1 MTNPK
6 ISQDAPLE
14 TVWKGAGWFNVYFLA
29 KFALAYFGYLNLE
42 PAYNALLFAAVVLP
56 IGTRALDLLRNL
68 AGALAAVALLWHESW
83 LPGPEAI
90 RANAHNLADFSASFL
105 IDFVVN
111 AVNPV
116 IVAWFAAGIVAWLFL
131 RRWIRFSTLTVIGLI
146 VTAFPQLVT
155 WALPEEP
162 KAPEAAVAVAAEKAA
177 VPENETA
184 AGPLQPPQPANGTG
198 DDIDR
203 WLTAFLT
210 EEENRVVS
218 LPADPVAES
227 VSGAFDI
234 ALVNI
239 CSLSRDDLAATGL
252 EDHDV
257 WSKFDVRFTGFSSA
271 TSYSGPATLRLLTA
285 ACGQPSH
292 SALYD
297 QRRPQCELLNRFA
310 AAGWENRLYLDHN
323 GRFDNY
329 LSSLRELAGLTPALN
344 DLSKLRARYEAFD
357 GSPVYDDG
365 DVFNQWLSDLSEKPA
380 SRTVSFFNL
389 VALHDGNRAP
399 GTSKPLDY
407 APLAKTLL
415 DELERIMDRIEKSG
429 RPVLFI
435 VVPEHGAAVRGDK
448 IQMARLREIPSP
460 KITNVPV
467 FAKFFGLKLDG
478 APRTVEEPTSYLAI
492 AELMARTA
500 VSGVYRTHGEDVSA
514 EVNAI
519 LKDLPQTWPVSQN
532 ANASV
537 VRFAGA
543 HWVRLNTGKWV
554 KYPE

>member
-90 RANAHNLADFSASFL
+90 RANAHYLADFSASFL

-218 LPADPVAES
+218 LPADPVSES

-239 CSLSRDDLAATGL
+239 CSLSRDDLEATGL

-329 LSSLRELAGLTPALN
+329 LSSLRELAGLAPALN

-365 DVFNQWLSDLSEKPA
+365 DVFNQWFSDLSEKPA

-500 VSGVYRTHGEDVSA
+500 VSGVYRMHGEDVSA